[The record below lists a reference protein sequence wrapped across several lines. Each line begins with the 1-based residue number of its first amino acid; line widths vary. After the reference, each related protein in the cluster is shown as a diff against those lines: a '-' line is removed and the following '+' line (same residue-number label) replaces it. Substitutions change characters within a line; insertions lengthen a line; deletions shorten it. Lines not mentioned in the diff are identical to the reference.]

1 MPDFR
6 YLAVSSTGE
15 LQRGVMAAPD
25 EATVI
30 ERLQR
35 QGSTPMRADLAG
47 RESTIGRLLHADI
60 GRSHKLRRQE
70 VADLTRELATM
81 LAAGQDLDR
90 AMQFMVETAPNAR
103 CRAV

>member
-6 YLAVSSTGE
+6 YLAVSATGE
-15 LQRGVMAAPD
+15 LQRGIMAAPD

-35 QGSTPMRADLAG
+35 QGSTPMRAEPAG
-47 RESTIGRLLHADI
+47 RESTIARLLHADI
-60 GRSHKLRRQE
+60 GGGPRLRRQE

-81 LAAGQDLDR
+81 LTAGQDLDR
-90 AMQFMVETAPNAR
+90 ALQFMVETAPGPER
-103 CRAV
+103 